1 VACFVK
7 YWLGLTGVFRNF
19 ALSISIELKST
30 RTNLKSKIKYA
41 ATGQKAPEFSLF
53 NSDKKEISLT
63 DLRDKNVVVL
73 FFPMAFTSV
82 CTAELCEMRDTI
94 GTYTSLNATIL
105 AISVDSP
112 YTLAVFKEQQKLPFD
127 LLSDFNKETS
137 VAYNALYET
146 FAMKMRGVSKRAAFV
161 IDRNGLVQYA
171 EVLDNAGEVPNFR
184 AIQETLAALN

>member
-1 VACFVK
+1 M
-7 YWLGLTGVFRNF
+7 LQP
-19 ALSISIELKST
+19 
-30 RTNLKSKIKYA
+30 
-41 ATGQKAPEFSLF
+41 GQKAPEFALF

-63 DLRDKNVVVL
+63 DLHDKNVVVL

-82 CTAELCEMRDTI
+82 CTAELCKMRDTI

-105 AISVDSP
+105 GISVDSP

-137 VAYNALYET
+137 EAYNALYET

-184 AIQETLAALN
+184 AIQETLVALN